1 MITDTLITPAQIKA
15 YRPTADLDDARVTP
29 FILEAQQNDLRPV
42 LNDVLYF
49 DLMKKFTDSA
59 DAMYVNYQDL
69 INGMDYTYNGYT
81 IHFSGIKPMLAY
93 YALSRFIVNNPV
105 NITRFGVV
113 QKMNAQ
119 SEPIPQ
125 ATINSVV
132 NDLRSTAMNYQN
144 ELVKFL
150 ETRSTIYPLY
160 NNGGASSNAATKNSF
175 NFFRL

>member
-42 LNDVLYF
+42 LNDVLYY
-49 DLMKKFTDSA
+49 DLMKKFTESA
-59 DAMYVNYQDL
+59 DVMYTNYQNL
-69 INGMDYTYNGYT
+69 INGVDYDYNGST

-93 YALSRFIVNNPV
+93 YTLARFIVNNPV

-113 QKMNAQ
+113 QKVNPQ
-119 SEPIPQ
+119 SEPLS
-125 ATINSVV
+125 AGVINSVV

-150 ETRSTIYPLY
+150 ETKSSVYTLY
-160 NNGGASSNAATKNSF
+160 QTGGADSNTGTRNSF